1 MAPTAEDDAVA
12 EDTGLRVR
20 LITAWVL
27 AAGGLIG
34 FAASFILLIE
44 RIALLENPFYQPSC
58 SIDATL
64 SCGSVMESAQ
74 AAAFGFPNPII
85 GVAAFPVVATVG
97 IALLAGARLPRWFWL
112 GLQLGTL
119 FGVGFIH
126 WLIAQSLYD
135 IGALCPYCMIVWA
148 VMIPIFWYTTVHNVV
163 SGNLPFGGGAATTL
177 GRHHLAPL
185 LFWMLLVVVLIGQR
199 FWTYWASLVG

>member
-1 MAPTAEDDAVA
+1 MAPTAADDAVA
-12 EDTGLRVR
+12 EDTGVRVR

-27 AAGGLIG
+27 AVGGLVG
-34 FAASFILLIE
+34 FAASFVLLLE

-64 SCGSVMESAQ
+64 SCGSVMQSAQ
-74 AAAFGFPNPII
+74 AAAFGFPNPVI
-85 GVAAFPVVATVG
+85 GVGAFPVVTTIGV
-97 IALLAGARLPRWFWL
+97 ALLAGARLPRWFWL
-112 GLQLGTL
+112 GLQVGTL

-163 SGNLPFGGGAATTL
+163 AGNLRFGDGAASAL

-185 LFWMLLVVVLIGQR
+185 LFWMLIVVVLIGQR
-199 FWTYWASLVG
+199 FWSYWTSLVT